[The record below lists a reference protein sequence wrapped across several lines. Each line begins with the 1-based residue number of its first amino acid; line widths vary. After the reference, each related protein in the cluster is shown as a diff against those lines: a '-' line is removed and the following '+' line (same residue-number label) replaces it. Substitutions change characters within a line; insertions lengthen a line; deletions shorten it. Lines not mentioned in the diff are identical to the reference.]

1 MSETQ
6 HEGGCACGAVRYRVE
21 GAPIFVN
28 NCHCTLCQRQTGS
41 TSVVNAF
48 YETERFKLL
57 AGELTVNVV
66 PAGSGKPHEIH
77 RCAKCGTAIF
87 SHYPRLGALG
97 LGLRVGTLDD
107 SSAFKPDAAIFVA
120 NKMPW
125 VSLPEGVP
133 AFEQTYNPAEI
144 LPPERMARLK
154 ALADKARANQR
165 A

>member
-1 MSETQ
+1 MSEPRF
-6 HEGGCACGAVRYRVE
+6 EGGCACGSVRYRVE
-21 GAPIFVN
+21 GDPIFVN

-48 YETERFKLL
+48 YETERFSLL
-57 AGELTVNVV
+57 SGALSMNTL

-77 RCAKCGTAIF
+77 RCSACGTAIF
-87 SHYPRLGALG
+87 SHYPRLGELG

-107 SSAFKPDAAIFVA
+107 SSAFKPDAAIFTA

-125 VSLPEGVP
+125 VTLPENVP
-133 AFEQTYNPAEI
+133 AFEAGYNPKDL
-144 LPPERMARLK
+144 LPPERLARLMRLVEK
-154 ALADKARANQR
+154 RAAQQ